1 MLYIEDDEVNRLLM
15 QAYLGLRTDL
25 DLQTADDGTTG
36 VAAALAGVP
45 DLLLIDMMLPDID
58 GMAVLAAL
66 KADAALGG
74 VPCVAVS
81 ANALPEQITEALAA
95 GFDDYLTKPLSA
107 AGLLL
112 AIDRW
117 LAAGRLRAGDGAARP
132 PTMTAPEERCDSAR
146 SAAAAG
152 VSGAARLGED
162 RATALA
168 RPEPRVRRGPSAPAG
183 PGRATRRPACC
194 RLHEPSLS

>member
-15 QAYLGLRTDL
+15 QAYLGLRPDL
-25 DLQTADDGTTG
+25 DLETADDGTTG

-58 GMAVLAAL
+58 GIEVLAAL
-66 KADAALGG
+66 RADAALGA

-117 LAAGRLRAGDGAARP
+117 LAAGRLRAADGAGCP
-132 PTMTAPEERCDSAR
+132 PTITAPEERCDSAR
-146 SAAAAG
+146 NAAAAG
-152 VSGAARLGED
+152 GSGAARLGAD

-168 RPEPRVRRGPSAPAG
+168 RPEPRVRREPSAPAV
-183 PGRATRRPACC
+183 PGRARRRPACC
-194 RLHEPSLS
+194 RLHESSLS